1 MLIEQKWRYV
11 DTEHFLNK
19 RASSVLESVV
29 MPTGSDSITKAI
41 WGVFHYFLLSSLAIS
56 PGRKEIQN
64 HSYHSGHEIRTMK
77 I

>member
-19 RASSVLESVV
+19 KASSVLKSVI

-41 WGVFHYFLLSSLAIS
+41 CGVFHYFLLSSLAIS
-56 PGRKEIQN
+56 PCKKKKYKTIV
-64 HSYHSGHEIRTMK
+64 ITAAMK
-77 I
+77 